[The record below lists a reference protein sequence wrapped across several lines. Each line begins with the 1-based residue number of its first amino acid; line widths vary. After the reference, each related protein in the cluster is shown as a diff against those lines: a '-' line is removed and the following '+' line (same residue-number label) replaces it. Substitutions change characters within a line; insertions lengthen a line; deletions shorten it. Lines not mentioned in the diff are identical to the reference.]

1 MTAGDIPQV
10 QQVAIKSWHTTY
22 ENIIPLNIQNNFLSK
37 AYSEERLLA
46 RLSSSPFY
54 VAKIDKQVIGFANFS
69 NKKADGTVELFAVY
83 LDPDFQGKG
92 IGSALLQVG
101 IEQLQPTQVFI
112 NVEAENRIGR
122 QFYNAK
128 GFQVIEKFNEVFDGH
143 QLKNVRMSLNL

>member
-1 MTAGDIPQV
+1 M
-10 QQVAIKSWHTTY
+10 
-22 ENIIPLNIQNNFLSK
+22 
-37 AYSEERLLA
+37 
-46 RLSSSPFY
+46 
-54 VAKIDKQVIGFANFS
+54 
-69 NKKADGTVELFAVY
+69 ELFAVY

-143 QLKNVRMSLNL
+143 QLKKVRMSLNL